1 MGEKKMGRF
10 KVLITDYEYETLQH
24 ERDMLQE
31 LDVELVTAQCRSER
45 DVIDAARDADGIINQ
60 YAPISRDVIESLERC
75 RVISRYGIGVDTV
88 DLAAATQRG
97 IVVSNVT
104 DYCVDEVADH
114 AMALLLSS
122 ARKVAML
129 NRAVKSGSWDYKA
142 GVPIF
147 RLRGRVL
154 GLVGFGKIPQ
164 NLSVKARAFG
174 LEVIAY
180 DPFVPEH
187 VAQGLGVRLVGM
199 EELCAASHYI
209 SVHLPLTSKTRH
221 FISEGELRS
230 MRSDCILI
238 NTSRGPVIDEHALAR
253 SLQNGELAG
262 AALDVLEKEP
272 IERGHPLLSMEQAII
287 NPHVAWYSE
296 ESQAELQRK
305 AAQNVRDV
313 LAGFYPDYIAN
324 PEVLPSAPLK
334 RKAPQ
339 QEEA

>member
-1 MGEKKMGRF
+1 MGEKTMSRF
-10 KVLITDYEYETLQH
+10 KVVITDYEYETLQH
-24 ERDMLQE
+24 ERDILKE
-31 LDVELVTAQCRSER
+31 LDVELVTVQCRSEQ
-45 DVIDAARDADGIINQ
+45 DVIDAAKDADGIINQ
-60 YAPISRDVIESLERC
+60 YAPISRHVIESLERC

-88 DLAAATQRG
+88 DLSAATQRG

-104 DYCVDEVADH
+104 DYCIDEVADH

-122 ARKVAML
+122 ARKVTAL
-129 NRAVKSGSWDYKA
+129 NRAVKSGNWDYKV

-180 DPFVPEH
+180 DPFVPEQ
-187 VAQGLGVRLVGM
+187 VAHGLGVRLVGM

-209 SVHLPLTSKTRH
+209 SVHLPLTSETRH
-221 FISEGELRS
+221 FISEGELRN

-238 NTSRGPVIDEHALAR
+238 NTSRGPIIDGRALAR

-272 IERGHPLLSMEQAII
+272 IERDHPLLSMEQAII

-313 LAGFYPDYIAN
+313 LAGFYPDYVAN
-324 PEVLPSAPLK
+324 PQVVPSVPLK
-334 RKAPQ
+334 RKEPL
-339 QEEA
+339 